1 MSLYVLDTSALLTYI
16 EDEEGASEVESL
28 LIAATERKHILFF
41 SIVTL
46 IEVFYVSLRE
56 QGATVANERLKLL
69 SSLPMSE
76 EGIESGMVTT
86 IGRLKAAC
94 HISFAD
100 ACIAGLA
107 LYKKAILVHKD
118 PEFKKLSELTQH
130 KLAYK
135 KPSTR

>member
-1 MSLYVLDTSALLTYI
+1 M
-16 EDEEGASEVESL
+16 
-28 LIAATERKHILFF
+28 
-41 SIVTL
+41 
-46 IEVFYVSLRE
+46 SLRE

-107 LYKKAILVHKD
+107 LHKKAILVHKD
-118 PEFKKLSELTQH
+118 PEFEKLSELTQH